1 MVTALWMAAVFVLG
15 AMVIGYLP
23 AQLLRRRYG
32 PMQPADTRALAS
44 DVMGRIGA
52 LHGLILAL
60 VFASAHQG
68 AQTFSGEM
76 TEEASAATH
85 VYFNA
90 QRYGAP
96 RLQSAAIAYLQAAAD
111 RDWPT
116 LREHSHLSAEGW
128 LAWRALLDAAL
139 ALEPDGR
146 RQQALAAQILSDVWR
161 IEDLRQARGYE
172 ARETRLPVEF
182 WIVAATGLLL
192 IATLLFVHEVTP
204 LHQGIMA
211 MYSGFTG
218 LTLFLIYDMS
228 HPFSGA
234 LSVGPDAFRVA
245 LEAIRSGV

>member
-1 MVTALWMAAVFVLG
+1 MATAIGMAALLILG
-15 AMVIGYLP
+15 AMMIGYLP
-23 AQLLRRRYG
+23 ARLLRRRYG
-32 PMQPADTRALAS
+32 PMQPADTRAVAS
-44 DVMGRIGA
+44 DVMSRIGA

-68 AQTFSGEM
+68 AQTFSDDM

-96 RLQSAAIAYLQAAAD
+96 ELQSAAVAYLQSAAD
-111 RDWPT
+111 GDWSA
-116 LREHSHLSAEGW
+116 LREHGKLSAEGW
-128 LAWRALLDAAL
+128 LVWRALLDAAL
-139 ALEPDGR
+139 ALEPDDR
-146 RQQALAAQILSDVWR
+146 RQRVLADKIQSDVWR

-172 ARETRLPVEF
+172 ARERVPIEF
-182 WIVAATGLLL
+182 WIVAVVGLLL

-218 LTLFLIYDMS
+218 LTLFLSTTCRIR
-228 HPFSGA
+228 
-234 LSVGPDAFRVA
+234 SVGRCRWGRRR
-245 LEAIRSGV
+245 LRLRWR

>member
-1 MVTALWMAAVFVLG
+1 MATAMWAAALFILG

-32 PMQPADTRALAS
+32 PMQPADTRAVAS
-44 DVMGRIGA
+44 DVMSRIGA

-68 AQTFSGEM
+68 AQTFSNDM
-76 TEEASAATH
+76 TEEASAAIH

-96 RLQSAAIAYLQAAAD
+96 QLQSAVVAYLQTAAD
-111 RDWPT
+111 GDWSS
-116 LREHSHLSAEGW
+116 LRERGKLSDEGW
-128 LAWRALLDAAL
+128 LAWRALINSAL
-139 ALEPDGR
+139 TLEPEGR
-146 RQQALAAQILSDVWR
+146 RQQVLADKILSDVWR

-172 ARETRLPVEF
+172 ARERVPVEF
-182 WIVAATGLLL
+182 WIVGTVGLLL

-234 LSVGPDAFRVA
+234 LSVGPEAFEVA
-245 LEAIRSGV
+245 LATIRSGI